1 MIIKTFWKPF
11 CWAIIIIILSVMP
24 TDKIDSQVLSIIPYQ
39 DKILHFLFYGIFSFL
54 LLRALVIYFKKS
66 KSAWLLALITFLI
79 IFIFGLAL
87 EIIQAKFTTYRQGDI
102 IDMLSNLGGWICAI
116 LLVLLIPFFRN
127 GSEAK

>member
-1 MIIKTFWKPF
+1 
-11 CWAIIIIILSVMP
+11 MP

-102 IDMLSNLGGWICAI
+102 IDMLSNLGGCICAI